1 MKRLS
6 NDFRS
11 RVSTPEARR
20 VVHDT
25 WPRQI
30 YRGNGLAE
38 RNNNLL
44 AVISE
49 VGASQNCMSSRSSQ
63 QILQPAMTMQT
74 CRNNKLNLFATAQCP
89 VSTAICWCK
98 RIDVLVAYFYF
109 FFRSFIWRFI
119 WHSLSGTAQSGVN
132 SQLKVATQQN
142 EENIFF
148 VLPCTIFRTFL
159 LVLLNASAFCEK
171 RIACRADYTHEHE
184 HSTKPTTKQ
193 IDSEAAYHARAPTQ
207 AVPSEL
213 KSFTTSFSMCL
224 PNNMWFR
231 VQSGC
236 SYID

>member
-1 MKRLS
+1 MLRKIVWALAAAS
-6 NDFRS
+6 KYCS
-11 RVSTPEARR
+11 RPWLCKPVETIN
-20 VVHDT
+20 
-25 WPRQI
+25 WI
-30 YRGNGLAE
+30 YSQQHSVQCPLQFA
-38 RNNNLL
+38 
-44 AVISE
+44 
-49 VGASQNCMSSRSSQ
+49 GASELMFLLLTF
-63 QILQPAMTMQT
+63 I
-74 CRNNKLNLFATAQCP
+74 
-89 VSTAICWCK
+89 
-98 RIDVLVAYFYF
+98 F

-236 SYID
+236 SHID